1 MYLGIYQLS
10 YQRYNFSK
18 ATVKT
23 EKQGN
28 AHPISTSC
36 WPRNCCGEIIISTL
50 WQFITFAFSSKLL
63 ISRCSVLVLY
73 LNYFRAQVSIQISY
87 SCTLCFY
94 PVSITYCA
102 RFHDQ
107 IELEKPNVYHI
118 SNLFCVPKLICLFSL
133 AEWYLTEYE
142 DSSAPFPSLRTLL
155 PCHSSEFLLWQLM
168 LIWLFHNL
176 GDFAHLLS
184 KYERDVYR
192 GTGSI
197 LTTKSPIRFL
207 FFPYSE
213 TGSHTVQP
221 LYPKMTLNFRF
232 SGLHLSGL

>member
-1 MYLGIYQLS
+1 MYLSIYQLS
-10 YQRYNFSK
+10 YQHYNFSK

-28 AHPISTSC
+28 IHPISTSC

-87 SCTLCFY
+87 PCTLCFY
-94 PVSITYCA
+94 PVSYCT

-118 SNLFCVPKLICLFSL
+118 SDSFWVPKLICLFSL
-133 AEWYLTEYE
+133 AEWYLTTECE
-142 DSSAPFPSLRTLL
+142 DSSAPFASRGLCDS
-155 PCHSSEFLLWQLM
+155 CHGISQHSCCD
-168 LIWLFHNL
+168 I
-176 GDFAHLLS
+176 
-184 KYERDVYR
+184 
-192 GTGSI
+192 
-197 LTTKSPIRFL
+197 
-207 FFPYSE
+207 
-213 TGSHTVQP
+213 
-221 LYPKMTLNFRF
+221 
-232 SGLHLSGL
+232 